1 MYGAAPKK
9 SLVDVLRDANLISD
23 EVYQEI
29 HEKILEGWVK
39 KPIQA
44 DQSTDSD
51 SESYRQILE
60 EIEQAG
66 ESEEE
71 ILNEYVSPKVLEL
84 AKKGRKSGT
93 SIMHLEDLNPE
104 EDALNKVPPSF
115 AYRNKVVPVRL
126 DGNVLTVAIADID
139 DIMLIDEIGFVT
151 ECEIDLRIADEDDI
165 SDAIVRAY
173 GRDAASLLSAGIKGP
188 VGAAS
193 TIERASIE
201 DFGIDERDLTED
213 PTVVDAVSQMIIDA
227 VRAGASDIHIEPY
240 PEELKIRFRVDGVL
254 EDQEQPPAYLQSAI
268 TSRIK
273 IMADM
278 DVAERRLPQDGKINT
293 EIGSLGG
300 RQIDLRVSTVPT
312 VATQHSE
319 SVVLRILDRQSIE
332 FGLAQ
337 LGLTDE
343 NYELFQRMI
352 HKPHGII
359 LATGPTGSGKTTSL
373 YACLKEINTPQVK
386 IITLEDPVEYE
397 LEGINQ
403 IQVNPEIGFTF
414 ANGLRHILRQD
425 PDKVLV
431 GEIRDEE
438 TAEMAIHT
446 SLTGHLVFSTLHTND
461 APGAITRLIDM
472 GVEPYL
478 VTSTVEGIIAQR
490 LARRVCKACCT
501 WYTPSAEEISV
512 LFRSNGVNIPTDL
525 RIPRANDDGCK
536 ECRGRGYR
544 GRIGIFEVLFMTEEM
559 RALALKQASTSELR
573 QLAVQLG
580 MKSLR
585 EDGWQKVVAG
595 HTTVDEVLRLTQE
608 DAYDYEDENTVHLQT
623 GSEFGPDSS
632 ISAQ

>member
-29 HEKILEGWVK
+29 HKKILEGWVK
-39 KPIQA
+39 KPIQS
-44 DQSTDSD
+44 DQFADSD

-71 ILNEYVSPKVLEL
+71 ILIEYVSPKVLEL
-84 AKKGRKSGT
+84 AKKGRESGT
-93 SIMHLEDLNPE
+93 SIMYLEDLNPE
-104 EDALNKVPPSF
+104 ENALNKVPPSF

-126 DGNVLTVAIADID
+126 DSNVLTVAIADIN
-139 DIMLIDEIGFVT
+139 DIMLIDEIGYVT

-165 SDAIVRAY
+165 SDVIVRSY

-188 VGAAS
+188 IGAAS

-293 EIGSLGG
+293 EIGSLGK

-332 FGLAQ
+332 FGLTQ

-352 HKPHGII
+352 HKPHGIV

-501 WYTPSAEEISV
+501 MYTPSAEKISV
-512 LFRSNGVNIPTDL
+512 LFRSNGVNVTTDL
-525 RIPRANDDGCK
+525 KIPRANDDGCK

-544 GRIGIFEVLFMTEEM
+544 GRIGIFEVLFMNEEI
-559 RALALKQASTSELR
+559 RSLALKQASTSELR
-573 QLAVQLG
+573 QLAVKSG

-608 DAYDYEDENTVHLQT
+608 DAYEDEGEHSVHLQT
-623 GSEFGPDSS
+623 SSEFGTDSS